1 MTMQYYYSL
10 LLVTTHTRL
19 VVPKACIIPSDG
31 TRLFDNSKYVK
42 FYLSLNL
49 NLIPAKSNLRV
60 SHCLYIFEIA
70 GDSSWSAQTIRAIL
84 CLGSCFLFGMA
95 EYITKV
101 TIIQDEEAG

>member
-49 NLIPAKSNLRV
+49 NLIPAKSKFSKLLVTAAGQRRLFVPFFVSGLVFCLEWLNILRR
-60 SHCLYIFEIA
+60 L
-70 GDSSWSAQTIRAIL
+70 Q
-84 CLGSCFLFGMA
+84 
-95 EYITKV
+95 
-101 TIIQDEEAG
+101 